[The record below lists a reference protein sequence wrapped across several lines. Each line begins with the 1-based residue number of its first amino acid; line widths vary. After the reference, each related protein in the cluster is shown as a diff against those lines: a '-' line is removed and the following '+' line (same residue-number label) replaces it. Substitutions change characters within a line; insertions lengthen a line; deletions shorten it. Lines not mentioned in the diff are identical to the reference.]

1 MFIGSF
7 KYSIDAKG
15 RVSIPAKLR
24 KFVSPDANDSFVM
37 TRGTVKCIDVY
48 PMDMWKELV
57 ESKLD
62 KLNTF
67 EPKEALFLRML
78 LTEAGEDKLDS
89 QARLLIPRNLIEY
102 AEIDR
107 EVFIIGAIKKIE
119 IWNPKI
125 YDKYIQENKVPYSE
139 IAREVMKIREQ

>member
-7 KYSIDAKG
+7 KYSIDTKG

-24 KFVSPDANDSFVM
+24 KFVSPDANDSFIM

-67 EPKEALFLRML
+67 EPNEALFLRML

-89 QARLLIPRNLIEY
+89 QARLLIPKNLIEY
-102 AEIDR
+102 AEIER

-119 IWNPKI
+119 IWNPSNYEAYLKTSELS
-125 YDKYIQENKVPYSE
+125 YEE
-139 IAREVMKIREQ
+139 IAKQVMGS

>member
-119 IWNPKI
+119 IWNPANYEAYLKTSELS
-125 YDKYIQENKVPYSE
+125 YEE
-139 IAREVMKIREQ
+139 IAKQVMGS

>member
-7 KYSIDAKG
+7 KYSIDSKG

-89 QARLLIPRNLIEY
+89 QARLLIPKNLIEY

-119 IWNPKI
+119 IWNPQNYEAYLKTSELS
-125 YDKYIQENKVPYSE
+125 YEE
-139 IAREVMKIREQ
+139 IAKQVMGK